1 MLHFPHRIKASL
13 PKISLACFNLI
24 IALWLALALNFRFYQ
39 QVHTFSGFTSW
50 FACVWLGIVAVCLS
64 AYYNLYLQFFGWKW
78 TAKPI
83 AIVLILLGGLS
94 AYFSNELGAYISP
107 EQIQNVMQTD
117 LAETKQLMTLPFS
130 LWSIG
135 MVILP
140 ILVVCLIPIEYPS
153 LKKNLIK
160 KTSYVIVSFI
170 ILLVLVLSNYL
181 NFTNIFRQHKD
192 IRQLISPD
200 NILTSSYK
208 YFHHLHKKNLPL
220 VKFGEDAKII
230 VSQTETSK
238 PKLMV
243 LVVGEAARAESF
255 SLNGYT
261 RNTTPQLAQIENLLN
276 FSQVTSCGTATAV
289 SVPCMFSGMTKEQYD
304 ANLAVHR
311 EGLLDIAQRAGY
323 KVTWI
328 DNDSGCKGACDRVN
342 NIKISKRLKK
352 QYCRGDGF
360 CLDDVLLISLQRYL
374 ASIPHQDR
382 TPQLIVLHQRGSHG
396 PAYYNRTTPEFSPFQ
411 PTCKTSA
418 IQTCDRQM
426 LINSYDNT
434 IVYTDHILSKMI
446 QSLDKNKYYQ
456 TALWYLS
463 DHGESTGENGI
474 YLHGT
479 VYALAPSQQ
488 THIPMLMWF
497 SNDWKS
503 AQNTQVECLKSQKNH
518 NLSQDNLFPTLLS
531 LLDIKTS
538 VMDSKFNMLDQC
550 QVFQD

>member
-1 MLHFPHRIKASL
+1 MLYFLRQVRASL
-13 PKISLACFNLI
+13 PVLSLGCFNLI
-24 IALWLALALNFRFYQ
+24 IALWLAIALNLSFYKHVQ
-39 QVHTFSGFTSW
+39 SLSGFHSG
-50 FACVWLGIVAVCLS
+50 FAVVWLCIVAICLT
-64 AYYNLYLQFFGWKW
+64 AYYNLYLQVLNWKW

-83 AIVLILLGGLS
+83 SIILIFLGGIS
-94 AYFSNELGAYISP
+94 AYFTNQLGAYISP

-117 LAETKQLMTLPFS
+117 LAETKQLMNVPFS
-130 LWSIG
+130 VWILG

-140 ILVVCLIPIEYPS
+140 ILIVCLVPVEYPVF
-153 LKKNLIK
+153 KKNIIQK
-160 KTSYVIVSFI
+160 IAYIIISFI
-170 ILLVLVLSNYL
+170 ILLILVLSNYL

-200 NILTSSYK
+200 NVLNSSYK

-220 VKFGEDAKII
+220 VKYGQDAKII
-230 VSQTETSK
+230 SLHTEPSK
-238 PKLMV
+238 PKLMI

-261 RNTTPQLAQIENLLN
+261 RNTNPQLAQIENLIN
-276 FSQVTSCGTATAV
+276 FSQVSSCGTATAV

-342 NIKISKRLKK
+342 NIKISKKLKK
-352 QYCRGDGF
+352 QYCRDDGF
-360 CLDDVLLISLQRYL
+360 CLDDVLLMSLQRYL
-374 ASIPHQDR
+374 ASIPYQDK

-396 PAYYNRTTPEFSPFQ
+396 PAYYNRTTSEFSPFQ

-418 IQTCDRQM
+418 IQTCDRQKLM
-426 LINSYDNT
+426 NSYDNT
-434 IVYTDHILSKMI
+434 ILYTDHILSEII
-446 QSLDKNKYYQ
+446 QSIDKNKQYQ
-456 TALWYLS
+456 SALWYLS

-479 VYALAPSQQ
+479 VYSLAPSQQ
-488 THIPMLMWF
+488 THIPMIMWF
-497 SNDWKS
+497 SNDWKNGH
-503 AQNTQVECLKSQKNH
+503 ATQVECLKSQH
-518 NLSQDNLFPTLLS
+518 DQNLSQDNLFPTLLS
-531 LLDIKTS
+531 LLDIKTN
-538 VMDSKFNMLDQC
+538 VIDSKFNMLDQC
-550 QVFQD
+550 HVFQD

>member
-1 MLHFPHRIKASL
+1 
-13 PKISLACFNLI
+13 
-24 IALWLALALNFRFYQ
+24 
-39 QVHTFSGFTSW
+39 
-50 FACVWLGIVAVCLS
+50 
-64 AYYNLYLQFFGWKW
+64 
-78 TAKPI
+78 
-83 AIVLILLGGLS
+83 
-94 AYFSNELGAYISP
+94 
-107 EQIQNVMQTD
+107 
-117 LAETKQLMTLPFS
+117 
-130 LWSIG
+130 

-153 LKKNLIK
+153 FKKNLIQK
-160 KTSYVIVSFI
+160 SSYVIVSFI

-220 VKFGEDAKII
+220 VRFGEDAKII

-255 SLNGYT
+255 SINGYT

-342 NIKISKRLKK
+342 NIKISKKLKK
-352 QYCRGDGF
+352 QYCRDDGF
-360 CLDDVLLISLQRYL
+360 CLDDVLLMSLQRYL

-446 QSLDKNKYYQ
+446 QSLDKNKHYQ

-488 THIPMLMWF
+488 THIPMFMWF
-497 SNDWKS
+497 D
-503 AQNTQVECLKSQKNH
+503 VGLG
-518 NLSQDNLFPTLLS
+518 F
-531 LLDIKTS
+531 
-538 VMDSKFNMLDQC
+538 
-550 QVFQD
+550 